1 MSEVTVQ
8 KIETEAQFDDSPTGL
23 ALKWNAEM
31 VAAAENQ
38 KSWVEAG
45 DKVVKR
51 FLDNR
56 SDLRSDGDTRVN
68 LFTSNVQTLQALLY
82 GKEPKVDVKRKFA
95 DPNDDIARV
104 GGEVLQRLL
113 NTDIERDS
121 DTYATALENCL
132 EDRLLPGLGQ
142 A

>member
-68 LFTSNVQTLQALLY
+68 LFTSNV
-82 GKEPKVDVKRKFA
+82 
-95 DPNDDIARV
+95 
-104 GGEVLQRLL
+104 
-113 NTDIERDS
+113 
-121 DTYATALENCL
+121 
-132 EDRLLPGLGQ
+132 
-142 A
+142 